1 MPEYNYGPSA
11 VAKNA
16 IDWASRPFGGQAL
29 GGKMIALLTS
39 AGKGGGGKVQEA
51 IGPILGLLGNTV
63 VVEPPVNIVLGMNR
77 IQADGSTTDPDVEA
91 AVLAKLDAVLQAL
104 RQPVVG

>member
-1 MPEYNYGPSA
+1 M
-11 VAKNA
+11 
-16 IDWASRPFGGQAL
+16 
-29 GGKMIALLTS
+29 
-39 AGKGGGGKVQEA
+39 QEA
-51 IGPILGLLGNTV
+51 IGPILGLLGNRV

-77 IQADGSTTDPDVEA
+77 IQADGSTSDPDVEA